1 MSFGK
6 SPDEY
11 RELAGAAHATLLN
24 ARKACGD
31 GDALTLNISSLHH
44 VLARLSTDVEASE
57 KEGGV
62 RKRESDNRWREL
74 ATLARDC
81 ARLLKVLNQVL
92 GKYNSLPDD
101 KKKVTKLWRRVKFGN
116 GETLDLDKI
125 QGEMGTYTQAIGLF
139 LGLVERGVP
148 GKVEGYMDVHGAE
161 LREVKHT
168 LHWVVAKMLALR
180 DGKGNKLLR
189 NARMGK
195 GGSDLWDIVREEL
208 MGEGW
213 ASNVLGRHQ
222 KIIVRYILELGEK
235 GVLDAAAGEGSE
247 PISNGDYPLSRDVS
261 ASSINDAITL
271 DDGLLAQGDSES
283 DETESSL
290 DEENGT
296 EMPLGRRRSST
307 VSAER
312 RPDLRTIGPSSRNK
326 SLDEIESSDD
336 ESEDG
341 LSSDSQHTTAASV
354 NLTQPITPPTPIN
367 LSVVPVTIQETSKP
381 GYTKNIE
388 MSAKDLDISNSTSM
402 ALSISNLPPLPSS
415 RPRSRNSEI
424 DANEDSNQPLSTQAH
439 AAQLHSP
446 PVHSTTGSLVHS
458 GRTSAEF
465 LSPQTLSIS
474 SLPPLPISR
483 PRSRN
488 SNHAAGDSTTEL
500 RSDQTDEVRQSSNSR
515 QASESISHQLRT
527 SSERLTHVGRG
538 CGTNSDE
545 SSSEDEVS
553 PERTVAQTVET
564 STLSIDLFNVDK
576 VDLSSLRKSL
586 DQDVS
591 RTFVLTA
598 DSPVTEFTEI
608 IPTTSPET
616 LGLLHQ
622 SYTFGT
628 TIETEPSNSKLD
640 VLSKSETIVR
650 PGLTI
655 PVVFKQPSHGKTVS
669 SPVKKEHA
677 GIGMDGK
684 RDQRAEPRPTLNT
697 NRPKP
702 QSSVPKRQTIRTNA
716 GVASDPVTNRGE
728 AAAVLTPSM
737 GKQSNQSVR
746 RAPESRQEVESKAQR
761 FLRPQNESGLRA
773 INSESSIARPQIPR
787 TTDLSYSYLM
797 AHKNGKAASQNPD
810 QTSIVDSNRLTSKTG
825 HLSQSQSSTKGQP
838 SAPFTPSL
846 LPSVLTFSTA
856 GDPHEFDVVETEG
869 SGEIEPND
877 DSSGDESELSYLIIK
892 GATGSQVSDDEE
904 PESIHADI
912 SQTESLEHIT
922 SELIITPDEA
932 ADTKRKVLD
941 GTPANASDA
950 GGDGVD
956 GKSYMNAWSVI
967 LSRVGDDPEST
978 LLETSGVWAQSNLAT
993 RPAPAEQVI
1002 KDPSHREELSE
1013 ARPKVANPLPA
1024 KKTQEDTQTRS
1035 RNVTLVGDS
1044 DDEPRPPNVTDLWP
1058 EGVQSIYPSKPP
1070 SSESPEDQK
1079 ADTERDYGSGT
1090 DESVTVPGDSDNE
1103 PMSPLKSAALLA
1115 SVTLPVITRK
1125 SKGIVDPQEMM
1136 SESEF
1141 ESSDEEIPQT
1151 EASTKRRGTK
1161 YPGYDTNY
1169 SRTLPNIQ
1177 FRIKPDEPKGPVTFR
1192 EMDYRPEKRP
1202 PKNKD
1207 NSISDLGPRGEA
1219 KRSTSSRSRSKST
1232 VSTASISDASWN
1244 NEVESRMEEYQ
1255 VPAKTNKAIVA
1266 TADAPS
1272 SPGTSS

>member
-101 KKKVTKLWRRVKFGN
+101 KRKVTKLWRRVKFGN

-125 QGEMGTYTQAIGLF
+125 QGEMGTYTQAISLF

-148 GKVEGYMDVHGAE
+148 GKVEGYMDAHGAE

-168 LHWVVAKMLALR
+168 LHWVVAKMLAFQ
-180 DGKGNKLLR
+180 DGKGNKMLR
-189 NARMGK
+189 SVRMGK
-195 GGSDLWDIVREEL
+195 GEGDLWHIIRKEL

-222 KIIVRYILELGEK
+222 KIIVKYILELGEK
-235 GVLDAAAGEGSE
+235 GVLDAALSEGSE
-247 PISNGDYPLSRDVS
+247 PIPNGDYPLSRDVS
-261 ASSINDAITL
+261 TSSINDAITL
-271 DDGLLAQGDSES
+271 DGGSLVEGDSES

-290 DEENGT
+290 DEDSGT

-307 VSAER
+307 VSAEK
-312 RPDLRTIGPSSRNK
+312 RPDPRAIGPSSRDR
-326 SLDEIESSDD
+326 SLDEVESSED
-336 ESEDG
+336 ESEDEP
-341 LSSDSQHTTAASV
+341 SSDSQHTTAASI

-367 LSVVPVTIQETSKP
+367 LSDIPVTMQETSRP
-381 GYTKNIE
+381 SHITNIE
-388 MSAKDLDISNSTSM
+388 MNAQNLDISNSTSM
-402 ALSISNLPPLPSS
+402 ALSISNLPPLPIS
-415 RPRSRNSEI
+415 RPRSRNSVISATEGGG
-424 DANEDSNQPLSTQAH
+424 QPLSNRAY

-458 GRTSAEF
+458 GRTSAEL

-488 SNHAAGDSTTEL
+488 SNHAAGDAATEFH
-500 RSDQTDEVRQSSNSR
+500 SDQTNEMRQSSNS
-515 QASESISHQLRT
+515 HPLRT
-527 SSERLTHVGRG
+527 SSERVANVGRG
-538 CGTNSDE
+538 SETSSDE
-545 SSSEDEVS
+545 SSSGEDEVR
-553 PERTVAQTVET
+553 PERTPARTVET
-564 STLSIDLFNVDK
+564 STLSLGFLNGSTDLVQRDVDK
-576 VDLSSLRKSL
+576 VNLSNLRKIL
-586 DQDVS
+586 DQDLS
-591 RTFVLTA
+591 HNLAPTA
-598 DSPVTEFTEI
+598 ETPASELNEI
-608 IPTTSPET
+608 IPIPSPEAS
-616 LGLLHQ
+616 GLLHQ
-622 SYTFGT
+622 SHTYGIT
-628 TIETEPSNSKLD
+628 TETKSSNSKLD
-640 VLSKSETIVR
+640 VLSKSETMVR

-655 PVVFKQPSHGKTVS
+655 PVVFKQPSHGKMVL
-669 SPVKKEHA
+669 SPVKREHA
-677 GIGMDGK
+677 AMGMDGK
-684 RDQRAEPRPTLNT
+684 GDQMTEPRSPLVT
-697 NRPKP
+697 NQAKP
-702 QSSVPKRQTIRTNA
+702 PSSAVNVQTIGTNA
-716 GVASDPVTNRGE
+716 GEALDPATNHRQDVT
-728 AAAVLTPSM
+728 VLTPSM
-737 GKQSNQSVR
+737 AKHSNQNVR
-746 RAPESRQEVESKAQR
+746 LAPDNRQEVESKAHR

-787 TTDLSYSYLM
+787 ATDLSFSHV
-797 AHKNGKAASQNPD
+797 AAQKNRKSVSPKPD
-810 QTSIVDSNRLTSKTG
+810 QISVVDSNRPTLKIN
-825 HLSQSQSSTKGQP
+825 HQSQSQSSARGQFSTTFTP
-838 SAPFTPSL
+838 PVSAFSAP
-846 LPSVLTFSTA
+846 VVH
-856 GDPHEFDVVETEG
+856 HEFDVVETER
-869 SGEIEPND
+869 SGEIERNE

-892 GATGSQVSDDEE
+892 GGAGSQISDDEE
-904 PESIHADI
+904 PESIQADI

-922 SELIITPDEA
+922 SESIIAPGEV
-932 ADTKRKVLD
+932 ADTRQRDLD
-941 GTPANASDA
+941 GAPANASDV

-956 GKSYMNAWSVI
+956 GKGYMNAWSVI

-978 LLETSGVWAQSNLAT
+978 LLETSGVWAQSNLAAGT
-993 RPAPAEQVI
+993 ASAQQVVKDPGHLDDPDDARPKSPKSAPAE
-1002 KDPSHREELSE
+1002 
-1013 ARPKVANPLPA
+1013 
-1024 KKTQEDTQTRS
+1024 KKQEVTQTRS

-1058 EGVQSIYPSKPP
+1058 EGAQLIYPSKPP
-1070 SSESPEDQK
+1070 SSEKSRDPN
-1079 ADTERDYGSGT
+1079 ADTVRDYGSGT

-1115 SVTLPVITRK
+1115 PVLLPVISHK
-1125 SKGIVDPQEMM
+1125 SKGTVDVQEVE

-1151 EASTKRRGTK
+1151 EAPAKRNGTK
-1161 YPGYDTNY
+1161 HPGYDTEH
-1169 SRTLPNIQ
+1169 SRTLPILQ
-1177 FRIKPDEPKGPVTFR
+1177 FRIKPDEPKRPVTFR
-1192 EMDYRPEKRP
+1192 EMDYQPEKRTL
-1202 PKNKD
+1202 KNKD
-1207 NSISDLGPRGEA
+1207 NNISDLGPLGKA
-1219 KRSTSSRSRSKST
+1219 KGASSRRSRSKST

-1244 NEVESRMEEYQ
+1244 KEIETRMEEYQ
-1255 VPAKTNKAIVA
+1255 VPAKTAKAIVA
-1266 TADAPS
+1266 HADAPLAL
-1272 SPGTSS
+1272 GTSS